1 MAQGPGA
8 VRLGA
13 QATAM
18 NRQGPSSHAPRPGS
32 PQAPTMLLWV
42 GEGREARGC

>member
-13 QATAM
+13 QGTAV

-32 PQAPTMLLWV
+32 PQAPTVLLWA
-42 GEGREARGC
+42 GESQEVRGC